1 MKTMKKAVAAA
12 MAIGLAVTG
21 SSTSFAETTA
31 ADETKVLYE
40 EYTGSSALSDGGS
53 ADSVI
58 TGHIKVTNISV
69 KVPVT
74 SSFDIDPN
82 KEVAAGG
89 AGDAQMGGQAGNY
102 TITNLSTV
110 PLDISITKVA
120 PGNGIELVTTV
131 AALDTKDKNILFAV
145 REANEAVPVLPGGAD
160 NDDGAK
166 WMDSTAITASAPY
179 KVAAIDAKNTLAAK
193 GAAGDAL
200 TMRVYAA
207 TKKGWKAGDSF
218 TVTPTFTVAL
228 HTDPAPDPAPV
239 P

>member
-21 SSTSFAETTA
+21 SSTSFAETTV

-120 PGNGIELVTTV
+120 PGNGIGLVTTV

-145 REANEAVPVLPGGAD
+145 REANEAVPALPGGG
-160 NDDGAK
+160 DDAK

-179 KVAAIDAKNTLAAK
+179 KVAADDAKNTIEAK
-193 GAAGDAL
+193 GAADGADAL
-200 TMRVYAA
+200 TMKVYAA

-218 TVTPTFTVAL
+218 TVTPTFTVSL
-228 HTDPAPDPAPV
+228 HTDPAPDPAPA